1 MLLCPPAG
9 IPQIPGR
16 IVQFS
21 QEFSVNKKTGDAG
34 DGVLMLPAFTIIKN
48 ILKERSDAITM
59 IVS

>member
-21 QEFSVNKKTGDAG
+21 QEFSVNKKAGDAG
-34 DGVLMLPAFTIIKN
+34 DGV
-48 ILKERSDAITM
+48 
-59 IVS
+59 